1 MVKSKFEDLLYSYR
15 STNSSSGITASSKAS
30 NKCAWVSLS
39 GILGSQIN
47 LCEFVLTSYKCE
59 QVDARRREISPKS
72 AQQFVTYGRHNLP
85 FTLRGRVR
93 LPKPTS
99 REKNFCRFKLV
110 LICHHCYSCCMTKS
124 RLLLRFRP
132 LPTRKWFEPRKSSRT
147 AFFSAIVYDLRSLHV
162 RSQPK
167 NG

>member
-124 RLLLRFRP
+124 RLHTP
-132 LPTRKWFEPRKSSRT
+132 ISTVAHAEVVWAPK
-147 AFFSAIVYDLRSLHV
+147 IVPNGIFLSHSLRS
-162 RSQPK
+162 K
-167 NG
+167 IIACT